1 MSMRACTSPTLRWK
15 ATVRS
20 YSSVGAAAY
29 TDSSQSCM
37 EACSLVLTNWSD
49 RKKAAL
55 GSASMHS

>member
-1 MSMRACTSPTLRWK
+1 M
-15 ATVRS
+15 
-20 YSSVGAAAY
+20 GAAAY